1 MVIGQKTTLKEIS
14 MFSIHIGLKYIYYIL
29 THKKKLIDS
38 KKKKFTN
45 SNNFVDH
52 LTDIK
57 KTINSLKKSDI
68 SIEEIKLIYYDCP
81 LSLVP
86 SSVFDKK
93 YLSDYLKF
101 NTKLKH
107 NSFINYYGFLENSIT
122 GLYVSSKKINNFFTK
137 KYPLFKEFHYA
148 SLLITELK
156 QKCNIENKKS
166 IFLNFNQDS
175 FDLIFFNN
183 KKLEFYNNFKCNSIE
198 DYLYHTLFTFS
209 QLNINNEKIH
219 VACTGEI
226 SLSSKK
232 YEFLYKYVRNIEIIN
247 DKFSTHSFENISEK
261 NILFNKFK

>member
-29 THKKKLIDS
+29 THKKKIIDS

-45 SNNFVDH
+45 SNNFADH
-52 LTDIK
+52 LANIK

-101 NTKLKH
+101 NTKLKP
-107 NSFINYYGFLENSIT
+107 NSFINYYGFLENSII
-122 GLYVSSKKINNFFTK
+122 GVYVSNKKINNFLSK
-137 KYPLFKEFHYA
+137 KYPSFKEFHYA

-156 QKCNIENKKS
+156 QNCKIEDKKS

-175 FDLIFFNN
+175 FDLIYFNN

-198 DYLYHTLFTFS
+198 DYLYYTLFTFS

-247 DKFSTHSFENISEK
+247 DKFSTPSFENISEK
-261 NILFNKFK
+261 NILFNKF